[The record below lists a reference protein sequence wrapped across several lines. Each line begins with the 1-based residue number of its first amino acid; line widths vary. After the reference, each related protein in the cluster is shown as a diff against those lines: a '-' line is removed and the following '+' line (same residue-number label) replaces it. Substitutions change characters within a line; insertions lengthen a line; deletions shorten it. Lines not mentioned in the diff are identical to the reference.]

1 MTKAAELLRIEGLS
15 AGYGEAVVLQ
25 DISLSLDQGDTLA
38 LLGRN
43 GTGKSSLMRILA
55 GLEKPDDGN
64 LQLQQ
69 GVRLALVQQEPM
81 LDPDWSVHEAVR
93 QGLSEVIAWIDSYS
107 LGEGDLNLLQNAIE
121 SRHGWGWEQR
131 VEETLHRLRLNPL
144 AREIG
149 RAHV

>member
-1 MTKAAELLRIEGLS
+1 MSLLQ
-15 AGYGEAVVLQ
+15 LQ
-25 DISLSLDQGDTLA
+25 QAQLAFGQAA
-38 LLGRN
+38 LLDHADFSLQPLERVGLIGRN

-55 GLEKPDDGN
+55 GLEKPDDGQ

-69 GVRLALVQQEPM
+69 GVRLALVQQEPV
-81 LDPDWSVHEAVR
+81 LDPEWTVHEAVR

-107 LGEGDLNLLQNAIE
+107 LGEGDLNHLQNAIE

-144 AREIG
+144 ARVSEL
-149 RAHV
+149 